1 MKGNLSHYSSIAL
14 TCLSA
19 IGVIGTAVLAVKE
32 TPKAVK
38 LVETATD
45 EKGEQLTTA
54 ETVKAA
60 APAYI
65 PAALAGVGTIACIF
79 GANALNVKQQ
89 ASLVSAYALVDNL
102 YKEYRKKTREI
113 AGEDTE
119 TQIRESMVRESIDEN
134 YISNDES
141 TCLFY
146 DMNTG
151 SYFESPIDLVQ
162 FDDGLECYVIHV
174 NPPLS

>member
-14 TCLSA
+14 TCLGA
-19 IGVIGTAVLAVKE
+19 IGVVGTAVLAVKA
-32 TPKAVK
+32 TPKAMMLRATK
-38 LVETATD
+38 LI
-45 EKGEQLTTA
+45 EKGEELTTA
-54 ETVKAA
+54 ETIEAV

-65 PAALAGVGTIACIF
+65 PAVATGIGTIACIF

-89 ASLVSAYALVDNL
+89 ASLVSAYALVENV

-119 TQIRESMVRESIDEN
+119 TKIREEMVRDSIDEN
-134 YISNDES
+134 YISNDET

-151 SYFESPIDLVQ
+151 TYFESPIDLVQ